1 MRTMSEAME
10 KMPGTTTVEDERD
23 SRWCE
28 RIRCDSSWARRMAS
42 SVVCSGV
49 GCGLATGVDDDGRRF
64 PSRSDHHDVFFFT
77 EDASD

>member
-1 MRTMSEAME
+1 MSEAME
-10 KMPGTTTVEDERD
+10 KMPGTTMVVDERD

-49 GCGLATGVDDDGRRF
+49 GWGLATGVDVDERRF
-64 PSRSDHHDVFFFT
+64 PSRSDHQDLFFST
-77 EDASD
+77 EGASL